1 MKEENINV
9 QDSVKKL
16 QDYKDAV
23 FLEYVKD
30 LQKTVMELN
39 SKNNKLVEEFK
50 ELGKEYDKVVN
61 DLNNSESRVSQ
72 LGKMIKTQD
81 EVFQAL
87 NSDFEDLQEEN
98 KEIKNKNITCEE
110 ILKIKEDEINRLT
123 LKYQK
128 HFNIFDQD
136 FKRVKS
142 EITRLR
148 GFIIDCKKC
157 IREKGK
163 KADAIIISELK
174 KFQINEKE

>member
-61 DLNNSESRVSQ
+61 DLNDSERRVLE

-81 EVFQAL
+81 DIFNAL
-87 NSDFEDLQEEN
+87 NSDFEQLQEEN
-98 KEIKNKNITCEE
+98 
-110 ILKIKEDEINRLT
+110 
-123 LKYQK
+123 Q
-128 HFNIFDQD
+128 
-136 FKRVKS
+136 
-142 EITRLR
+142 
-148 GFIIDCKKC
+148 
-157 IREKGK
+157 
-163 KADAIIISELK
+163 ELK
-174 KFQINEKE
+174 KNKKYNLTEKQRNRLRVFSDCKRIITETKRHDHFKSELADKILNKIERYLETKE